1 MKEPVCDRRYS
12 QVLMMIVVTLLV
24 VSGAGAFETG
34 VIVRGEDESLPAGQ
48 EMFGTTVS
56 ADGSALA
63 GVRIALSGDGVEQKT
78 VSDADGAFRF
88 TLIPPGSYTMV
99 FKMKGMKKVKH
110 EITVSTGDVDLGN
123 ITIGK

>member
-1 MKEPVCDRRYS
+1 
-12 QVLMMIVVTLLV
+12 MMIVVTLLM

-63 GVRIALSGDGVEQKT
+63 GVRIELSGDGVDQKT

-99 FKMKGMKKVKH
+99 FKMKGMKKVKR

>member
-1 MKEPVCDRRYS
+1 MKKPVCERRVPR
-12 QVLMMIVVTLLV
+12 VLMIFVVTLLV

-48 EMFGTTVS
+48 EVFGTTVS
-56 ADGSALA
+56 KDGGALA
-63 GVRIALSGDGVEQKT
+63 GVRVSLSGDGVDQKT

-99 FKMKGMKKVKH
+99 FKIKGAKKAKR
-110 EITVSTGDVDLGN
+110 EITVSTGDVDTGK
-123 ITIGK
+123 ITMR

>member
-1 MKEPVCDRRYS
+1 MKKLVCERRFS
-12 QVLMMIVVTLLV
+12 RVLMTIVVTLLV

-63 GVRIALSGDGVEQKT
+63 GVRISLSGDEVKQKT

-88 TLIPPGSYTMV
+88 TLVPPGSYNMV
-99 FKMKGMKKVKH
+99 FKMEGKKKLKR
-110 EITVSTGDVDLGN
+110 EITVSTSDVDMGK

>member
-1 MKEPVCDRRYS
+1 MNKLVCESRLSR
-12 QVLMMIVVTLLV
+12 VVMMFVVTLLV

-34 VIVRGEDESLPAGQ
+34 IDVRGEDDSLPAGQ
-48 EMFGTTVS
+48 ELFGITVS
-56 ADGSALA
+56 ADGSAMA
-63 GVRIALSGDGVEQKT
+63 GVRISLSGDGVKQKT

-99 FKMKGMKKVKH
+99 FEIKGKKKVKR
-110 EITVSTGDVDLGN
+110 EITVSTGDVDMGN

>member
-1 MKEPVCDRRYS
+1 
-12 QVLMMIVVTLLV
+12 MIFVVTLLV

-48 EMFGTTVS
+48 EIFGTTLS
-56 ADGSALA
+56 KDGSALA
-63 GVRIALSGDGVEQKT
+63 GVRISLSGDGVDQKT

-88 TLIPPGSYTMV
+88 TLIPSGSYTMV
-99 FKMKGMKKVKH
+99 FKMEGKKKVKL
-110 EITVSTGDVDLGN
+110 EITVASGDVDMGN